1 MAQDPIPKISEQR
14 LSALAQIPF
23 SQVPSPAYVMH
34 LNLLEENGRI
44 LQSVA
49 DNCGAKILLALKGF
63 ACHSTF
69 PALKPYL
76 SGTTSSGLHES
87 LLAKEHFGKEIH
99 IYAPA
104 YKENELKQ
112 MCQYAHSLV
121 FNSAQQLALGIR
133 TIEGLKLPQLG
144 IRINPEHSEVAST
157 NYDSCSFRSRLG
169 TTRTSLDRDLE
180 KLPGD
185 LLDKIDGFHFHT
197 LCEQDADALERTANA
212 FEDKFGD
219 LLRTLKLKW
228 LNFGGGHHITR
239 PGYDLER
246 LYRIIKH
253 FRQQYKVD
261 VYLEP
266 GEAIALH
273 TGVLVSTVLDIADS
287 DTGQIAIV
295 DTSATCHMPDVLE
308 MPYRPNIMGA
318 GSPNEKANNY
328 HIGGLSCLAGDRIGD
343 YSFDEP
349 LQIGQKLIFL
359 DMAHYTMVK
368 NTTFNGIPLPSIC
381 HFSQQQSLQVVR
393 RFGYEDYS
401 NRLS

>member
-1 MAQDPIPKISEQR
+1 MVQDPIPKISEQR
-14 LSALAQIPF
+14 LSALAEIPF
-23 SQVPSPAYVMH
+23 SQVPSPAYVVH

-49 DNCGAKILLALKGF
+49 EKSGAKILLALKGF

-69 PALKPYL
+69 PVLKHYL

-99 IYAPA
+99 VYAPA

-112 MCQYAHSLV
+112 MCQYVNSLV
-121 FNSAQQLALGIR
+121 FNSAEQLALGLHVID
-133 TIEGLKLPQLG
+133 GLKLPQLG
-144 IRINPEHSEVAST
+144 IRINPEQSEVESIS
-157 NYDSCSFRSRLG
+157 YDSCSYGSRLG
-169 TTRTSLDRDLE
+169 TTRSSFDSQL
-180 KLPGD
+180 KHLPSD
-185 LLDKIDGFHFHT
+185 LLDKIDGFHFHA

-246 LYRIIKH
+246 LYKIIKH
-253 FRQQYKVD
+253 FRKQYKVE

-266 GEAIALH
+266 GEAVALH
-273 TGVLVSTVLDIADS
+273 TGVLVSTVLDITDS
-287 DTGQIAIV
+287 DAGLIAIV

-318 GSPNEKANNY
+318 GSPNVKAYNY
-328 HIGGLSCLAGDRIGD
+328 HIGGLSCLASDKIGD

-349 LQIGQKLIFL
+349 LQIGQKLVFL

-368 NTTFNGIPLPSIC
+368 NTTFNGIPLPTIC
-381 HFSQQQSLQVVR
+381 HFSQEHSLQVIR
-393 RFGYEDYS
+393 RFGYEDYRT
-401 NRLS
+401 RLS

>member
-14 LSALAQIPF
+14 LSALAEIPF

-144 IRINPEHSEVAST
+144 IRINPEYSEVAST

-246 LYRIIKH
+246 LYRVIKH

-266 GEAIALH
+266 GEAIAL
-273 TGVLVSTVLDIADS
+273 
-287 DTGQIAIV
+287 
-295 DTSATCHMPDVLE
+295 
-308 MPYRPNIMGA
+308 
-318 GSPNEKANNY
+318 
-328 HIGGLSCLAGDRIGD
+328 
-343 YSFDEP
+343 
-349 LQIGQKLIFL
+349 
-359 DMAHYTMVK
+359 
-368 NTTFNGIPLPSIC
+368 
-381 HFSQQQSLQVVR
+381 
-393 RFGYEDYS
+393 
-401 NRLS
+401 